1 MTKLRREA
9 IRELLKIKPFLSY
22 EELGALFP
30 DVSEMTLRRDIEYF
44 ENSGEA
50 IKVRGGARSA
60 RFITSSTDEAMS
72 ARMNS
77 NVLPK
82 ERIAQCAAQLLE
94 TDRSIFL
101 DSGSTVQSMASFV
114 PAGRFTFTTTNPAL
128 ALELCRSGQSTVNI
142 VGGRLD
148 RDYQSV
154 SGDEVSCRCEHRC
167 RVPVAVGAVGAIRL
181 HRRELR
187 GMRAEALCGG
197 EGEPGH
203 HADGFIEDRAQSA
216 VHLLHACGGE
226 RTHHR
231 PSAFGGARRA
241 GAVSRR
247 ARDMHGCAV
256 SGKTVYK

>member
-82 ERIAQCAAQLLE
+82 
-94 TDRSIFL
+94 
-101 DSGSTVQSMASFV
+101 
-114 PAGRFTFTTTNPAL
+114 
-128 ALELCRSGQSTVNI
+128 
-142 VGGRLD
+142 
-148 RDYQSV
+148 
-154 SGDEVSCRCEHRC
+154 
-167 RVPVAVGAVGAIRL
+167 
-181 HRRELR
+181 
-187 GMRAEALCGG
+187 
-197 EGEPGH
+197 
-203 HADGFIEDRAQSA
+203 
-216 VHLLHACGGE
+216 
-226 RTHHR
+226 
-231 PSAFGGARRA
+231 
-241 GAVSRR
+241 
-247 ARDMHGCAV
+247 
-256 SGKTVYK
+256 

>member
-1 MTKLRREA
+1 LTKLRREA

-101 DSGSTVQSMASFV
+101 DSGSTVQ
-114 PAGRFTFTTTNPAL
+114 
-128 ALELCRSGQSTVNI
+128 
-142 VGGRLD
+142 
-148 RDYQSV
+148 
-154 SGDEVSCRCEHRC
+154 
-167 RVPVAVGAVGAIRL
+167 
-181 HRRELR
+181 
-187 GMRAEALCGG
+187 
-197 EGEPGH
+197 
-203 HADGFIEDRAQSA
+203 
-216 VHLLHACGGE
+216 
-226 RTHHR
+226 R
-231 PSAFGGARRA
+231 PSFPRDASPSPRRIRRLRSSCA
-241 GAVSRR
+241 AAVR
-247 ARDMHGCAV
+247 AP
-256 SGKTVYK
+256 

>member
-154 SGDEVSCRCEHRC
+154 SGLQAMRYLADVNIDAAFLSPSGLSARSGFTGGNYAECELKRYVAEKASRVIMLMDSSKIERSLPYTFCTLAGVSVLITDR
-167 RVPVAVGAVGAIRL
+167 PLAA
-181 HRRELR
+181 EL
-187 GMRAEALCGG
+187 G
-197 EGEPGH
+197 EQ
-203 HADGFIEDRAQSA
+203 AQS
-216 VHLLHACGGE
+216 
-226 RTHHR
+226 
-231 PSAFGGARRA
+231 
-241 GAVSRR
+241 
-247 ARDMHGCAV
+247 HGVRVICTDV
-256 SGKTVYK
+256 R

>member
-82 ERIAQCAAQLLE
+82 
-94 TDRSIFL
+94 
-101 DSGSTVQSMASFV
+101 
-114 PAGRFTFTTTNPAL
+114 
-128 ALELCRSGQSTVNI
+128 
-142 VGGRLD
+142 
-148 RDYQSV
+148 
-154 SGDEVSCRCEHRC
+154 
-167 RVPVAVGAVGAIRL
+167 
-181 HRRELR
+181 
-187 GMRAEALCGG
+187 
-197 EGEPGH
+197 
-203 HADGFIEDRAQSA
+203 
-216 VHLLHACGGE
+216 
-226 RTHHR
+226 
-231 PSAFGGARRA
+231 
-241 GAVSRR
+241 AVSYTHL
-247 ARDMHGCAV
+247 D
-256 SGKTVYK
+256 VYKRQVLPKEILRLGK